1 MLGEK
6 LIFVR
11 TFARAIPLLKNA
23 VPREGGGQARY
34 ELKPADYFSVDFSSG
49 DE

>member
-1 MLGEK
+1 MLVPIDFCTYFLQE
-6 LIFVR
+6 LF
-11 TFARAIPLLKNA
+11 LYLKNA